1 MRRFLMLS
9 MMGVA
14 LAAQSEETD
23 TLKSVELQNVQVVST
38 RATRKTPM
46 AFTRAGGID
55 PSHPKDTYGI
65 Y

>member
-23 TLKSVELQNVQVVST
+23 TLKSVELQN
-38 RATRKTPM
+38 
-46 AFTRAGGID
+46 
-55 PSHPKDTYGI
+55 
-65 Y
+65 